1 MANIP
6 SVDSADQV
14 KEVSLKELILK
25 FRAFLGYLKSKKILI
40 ISVAVVCACLGIA
53 YSYIKAPIYK
63 ANLTFALE
71 DDKPGGGLG
80 GAFGLASQFGL
91 DLGSSGGGA
100 FSGDNLLQL
109 LKSRSMIEKTLLSGV
124 TIKNKNE
131 SLADFYISFN
141 KLSDNWK
148 DKPKLKDISFLPNH
162 DRAKFSLQQD
172 SVLGELYSSLATKNL
187 IVNKVDKKL
196 SIITVSVA
204 TENELFSKLFAERL
218 VETVA
223 DFYIATKT
231 KKSVQNVNILQNQ
244 TDSVKRHLNSTI
256 TGIASLNDANPNI
269 NPSRLVLK
277 ATSQQKQID
286 VQAST
291 AILTQLVAN
300 LELAKVSLRK
310 ETPLIQIIDSPILP
324 LEKHKLG
331 RIKSA
336 LLGGFIGALAIIF
349 ALMIGRVYK
358 KVMA

>member
-1 MANIP
+1 MTNTT
-6 SVDSADQV
+6 SVNDTDQV

-25 FRAFLGYLKSKKILI
+25 FRSFLRYLKSKKILI
-40 ISVAVVCACLGIA
+40 ISIAFICGCLGFVYA
-53 YSYIKAPIYK
+53 FIKEPTYK
-63 ANLTFALE
+63 ANLIFALE
-71 DDKPGGGLG
+71 DDKSGGGLG
-80 GAFGLASQFGL
+80 GAFGLASQFGF

-109 LKSRSMIEKTLLSGV
+109 LKSRSMIEKTLLSEV

-131 SLADFYISFN
+131 SLADYYISFN
-141 KLSDNWK
+141 KLRDAWK
-148 DKPKLKDISFLPNH
+148 DKPKLKNISFLPNY
-162 DRAKFSLQQD
+162 DRTKFSLQQD
-172 SVLGELYSSLATKNL
+172 SVLGELYSALAAKNL
-187 IVNKVDKKL
+187 TVDKADKKL
-196 SIITVSVA
+196 SIITVSVT
-204 TENELFSKLFAERL
+204 TENELFSKLFAEKL
-218 VETVA
+218 VETVS

-244 TDSVKRHLNSTI
+244 TDSVKRRLNSTI

-277 ATSQQKQID
+277 ATSQQKQVD

-291 AILTQLVAN
+291 AVLTQLVAN

-324 LEKHKLG
+324 LEKHRLG
-331 RIKSA
+331 RIKSGI
-336 LLGGFIGALAIIF
+336 LGGFVGAFAVIF